1 MCAST
6 PAPFAPAQLIE
17 LPSFDD
23 ERGGLVFMEAEKHIP
38 FSVRRFFLLHH
49 VNFGAVRGQH
59 AHRICHQFLLTTAGC
74 VTVEID
80 DGRSRR
86 RELLD
91 RPTLGLHVPP
101 MIWVD
106 LIDFSAD
113 AVLGVLASEPFDEA
127 DYIRDYD
134 QFKAMA
140 GAHA

>member
-1 MCAST
+1 MPAST
-6 PAPFAPAQLIE
+6 PARSASARLIE
-17 LPSFDD
+17 IPSSDD
-23 ERGGLVFMEAEKHIP
+23 HRGGLVFLEAGKHIP
-38 FSVRRFFLLHH
+38 FLVRRVFLLHH
-49 VNFGAVRGQH
+49 VTSGAVRGQH
-59 AHRICHQFLLTTAGC
+59 AHRLCHQFLLMTAGQ

-80 DGRSRR
+80 DGRGRR

-91 RPTLGLHVPP
+91 RPTIGLHVPP
-101 MIWVD
+101 MIWID

-113 AVLGVLASEPFDEA
+113 AALGVLASEPFDEG